1 MARYGGKGGELGLA
15 FIVVS
20 LRVLNII
27 WILVFLVLTFLYQ
40 SRY

>member
-20 LRVLNII
+20 LRVLDII
-27 WILVFLVLTFLYQ
+27 WILVFLVLAFLYQ